1 MTDEDKIAYWQTG
14 YAFFHKKLIA
24 VKALY
29 AICPSSELLERI
41 ESLENEL
48 LNCRQ
53 NLAELGV
60 ISVQLPNKLN
70 SSTYM
75 AARNAAIQQ
84 VDIAYYG
91 EDFPK
96 RLKGLWDR
104 LKNEPTTVADESNRW
119 LGAWH
124 PDAIRISHE
133 AMLLVRKNK

>member
-1 MTDEDKIAYWQTG
+1 MNNTDKIAYWQTG
-14 YAFFHKKLIA
+14 YVFFHKTLIA

-29 AICPSSELLERI
+29 TICPSSELSERI
-41 ESLENEL
+41 ESLESEL
-48 LNCRQ
+48 LNCQ
-53 NLAELGV
+53 EQLAELGV
-60 ISVQLPNKLN
+60 ISVQLPDELN